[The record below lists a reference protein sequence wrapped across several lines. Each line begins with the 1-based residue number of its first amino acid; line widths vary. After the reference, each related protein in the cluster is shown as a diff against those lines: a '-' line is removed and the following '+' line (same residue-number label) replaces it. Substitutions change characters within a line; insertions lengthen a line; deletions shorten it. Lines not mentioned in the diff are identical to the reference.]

1 MALTFALYHDSRI
14 RVPLSAK
21 ANGKSRIYADKG
33 TRLCYIKQLTL
44 RFTPIGFHGSEVDAV
59 LVVGVFEL
67 KEDEVKNFVV
77 YQYLINTGAFTRDKG
92 VLLAT
97 VV

>member
-1 MALTFALYHDSRI
+1 MLY
-14 RVPLSAK
+14 K
-21 ANGKSRIYADKG
+21 AVNI
-33 TRLCYIKQLTL
+33 

-59 LVVGVFEL
+59 LVVVVFEL

-97 VV
+97 LV